1 MSVPGVRIPYP
12 PQNYLLED
20 KRYNELGEGSSPLST
35 KHIQNVVVYCKAKLI
50 LS

>member
-20 KRYNELGEGSSPLST
+20 KQYNELGEGSNPVTYSNNSYF
-35 KHIQNVVVYCKAKLI
+35 KFI
-50 LS
+50 